1 MAINIVG
8 NPTLLLFHQM
18 DCLGGKMNKKETMT
32 LISLA
37 IRDTVE
43 ANMVAIVIYV
53 ILFVAGVAADM
64 QSLEKARDVILYSV
78 IVFGISVFCRISIPP
93 LKQEHGFEKI
103 KHATE
108 LAIVLPIML
117 ISFTLCVSHYLFL

>member
-1 MAINIVG
+1 
-8 NPTLLLFHQM
+8 
-18 DCLGGKMNKKETMT
+18 MNKKETMT

-103 KHATE
+103 KHVTE